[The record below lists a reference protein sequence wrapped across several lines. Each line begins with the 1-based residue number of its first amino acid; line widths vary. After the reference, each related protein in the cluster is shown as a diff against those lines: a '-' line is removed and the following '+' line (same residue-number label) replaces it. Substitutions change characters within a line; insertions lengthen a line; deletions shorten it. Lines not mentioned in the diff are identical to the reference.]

1 MTAFTFNQA
10 TKTQSKLRL
19 AIFGPSGSGKTY
31 TALRLGAGIAGEGG
45 RIALIDTEFGSA
57 SKYADR
63 FQFDVLNLLDPKVEH
78 MIHAI
83 QAARQYEILIIDSL
97 THAWKELLIQV
108 DQLARAKYKGNSWA
122 AWSEGTPLQNKM
134 VHALLGFP
142 GHIIATMRTKTEW
155 TINLDNNGK
164 SSPTRVGLAPEQ
176 GKGIEYEFDML
187 MEISPEHTINV
198 IKDRTGKF
206 QDRIIQSP
214 DEAFGAEILD
224 WLNEGQPQVI
234 EKTKQDLLEF
244 ASQYGLTG
252 KDIAE
257 ALKNA
262 ELEFDPLSW
271 GLMTNAVASYANSQ
285 KVRTN

>member
-1 MTAFTFNQA
+1 
-10 TKTQSKLRL
+10 
-19 AIFGPSGSGKTY
+19 
-31 TALRLGAGIAGEGG
+31 
-45 RIALIDTEFGSA
+45 
-57 SKYADR
+57 
-63 FQFDVLNLLDPKVEH
+63 
-78 MIHAI
+78 
-83 QAARQYEILIIDSL
+83 
-97 THAWKELLIQV
+97 
-108 DQLARAKYKGNSWA
+108 
-122 AWSEGTPLQNKM
+122 
-134 VHALLGFP
+134 
-142 GHIIATMRTKTEW
+142 
-155 TINLDNNGK
+155 
-164 SSPTRVGLAPEQ
+164 
-176 GKGIEYEFDML
+176 ML

>member
-155 TINLDNNGK
+155 TINLDKNGK